1 MPTQTDPA
9 RFNDKAFTRKP
20 TFKNAVNDYRVL
32 IDGLTAG
39 RIMEMRLSFG
49 VVKWLW
55 TVTGPYL
62 SPELQPGNGQEETL
76 EQAQQAFKV
85 KFWQWH
91 GSALTQ
97 RTVSVWHG
105 AEP

>member
-9 RFNDKAFTRKP
+9 RFTDKPFTRQP
-20 TFKNAVNDYRVL
+20 TFKEPVNDFRVM

-39 RIMEMRLSFG
+39 RVMQVKLSHG

-55 TVTGPYL
+55 TVTSPYL
-62 SPELQPGNGQEETL
+62 PPELQPGNGQEETL
-76 EQAQQAFKV
+76 EQAQEAFKA

-91 GSALTQ
+91 GSALAH
-97 RTVSVWHG
+97 RTEAHWHG
-105 AEP
+105 E